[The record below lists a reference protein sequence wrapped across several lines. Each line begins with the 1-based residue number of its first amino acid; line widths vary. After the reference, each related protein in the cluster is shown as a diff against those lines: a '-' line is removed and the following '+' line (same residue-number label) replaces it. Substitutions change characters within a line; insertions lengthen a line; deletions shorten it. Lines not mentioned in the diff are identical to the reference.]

1 MDQPKME
8 RMLRL
13 MALLSSNIMYTVGE
27 LADKLGMSSRTI
39 YRYLDTF
46 KEAGF
51 SVEKVSDYVYRLTT
65 LKTSVADLSNIVHFS
80 DEEAYIVHSL
90 IDNLDN
96 SNTLKAGLKR
106 KLAAVY
112 DSTSIADYVDRRS
125 NARLVQTLAEAMK
138 ERKVVVLEGYA
149 SSHSGETKD
158 YRVEPFD
165 FTSNYVGIWAYD
177 TADRMN
183 KQFTVLRMTDV
194 RKTEDDWAFAG
205 AHHAAPMDA
214 FRIHGQETFPIVL
227 KMNNRARNLMVEEYP
242 LTERDIRPAGTDDG
256 PGNRTWIYDGLV
268 RGMNGIGR
276 FVLGLSDSITVVEGD
291 ALKAFLR
298 ERAEG
303 ILENT

>member
-27 LADKLGMSSRTI
+27 LAGKLGMSPRTV

-149 SSHSGETKD
+149 SSHSGKTKD

-183 KQFTVLRMTDV
+183 KQFTVLRMADV

-214 FRIHGQETFPIVL
+214 FRIHGLETFHIVL
-227 KMNNRARNLMVEEYP
+227 EMNNRARNLMVEEYP
-242 LTERDIRPAGTDDG
+242 LTERDIRPAGTEGG
-256 PGNRTWIYDGLV
+256 PAGRKWIYDGLV

-276 FVLGLSDSITVVEGD
+276 FVLGLSDSISVVEGD